1 MKAAKEARPRT
12 RVSAAVTA
20 SPAVAPAEEETTR
33 PRTRVS
39 AVAKARN
46 AAEPEVAVQTGLLT
60 ANERRGLYMMW
71 YDDSAKKPS
80 TAKIEEA
87 VEAYMK
93 HFHARPNVVLVNEN
107 DRTDVTGVHVRSAS
121 YVRRDNF
128 WVGYEEAA

>member
-1 MKAAKEARPRT
+1 MKAAKTSRPRT
-12 RVSAAVTA
+12 KAAAAPA
-20 SPAVAPAEEETTR
+20 SPSAPAETER
-33 PRTRVS
+33 
-39 AVAKARN
+39 
-46 AAEPEVAVQTGLLT
+46 LT

-93 HFHARPNVVLVNEN
+93 HFRARPNVVLVNEN
-107 DRTDVTGVHVRSAS
+107 DRTDVSGVLVRSAS